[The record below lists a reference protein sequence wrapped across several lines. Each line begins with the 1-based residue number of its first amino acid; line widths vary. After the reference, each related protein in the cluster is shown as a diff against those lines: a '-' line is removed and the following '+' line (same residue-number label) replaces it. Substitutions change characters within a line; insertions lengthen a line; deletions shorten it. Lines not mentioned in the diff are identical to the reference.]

1 MTTRTWFITGVTG
14 FVGREL
20 LKRILNRS
28 DDRVIGLV
36 RGRDDEAVEG
46 RRTKVLTDLYG
57 GEVPEGFDARFEA
70 VRGELHAEQLGL
82 DDATWDRV
90 AAAASRIVHSAA
102 SVRFDLKLDEAR
114 KHNVD
119 GTTRMLDLALRAA
132 ELGGLERFAYVGTCY
147 VAGDRTDVVKAEELD
162 VGQGFRNSYEQTKL
176 ESEKLVRAHMD
187 RLSIAIFRP
196 SIIVGDSRTGE
207 TSSFNVIYWPV
218 RVYARGWWPFF
229 IGNPDAP
236 ADVVPI
242 NFVCDAML
250 HILDQDD
257 CAGNCYP
264 LAAGVDGCSTN
275 GEMMKLAAHHFDQP
289 LPEIIRPEE
298 FTDEYRIEMYNR
310 LSASQRAIIGQGI
323 QYLPYMSQNPFFDN
337 TPTLEA
343 LAGTDLRPPRVD
355 EYFANLFDFAKRTDW
370 GRRPQGR

>member
-1 MTTRTWFITGVTG
+1 M
-14 FVGREL
+14 
-20 LKRILNRS
+20 
-28 DDRVIGLV
+28 
-36 RGRDDEAVEG
+36 
-46 RRTKVLTDLYG
+46 
-57 GEVPEGFDARFEA
+57 
-70 VRGELHAEQLGL
+70 
-82 DDATWDRV
+82 
-90 AAAASRIVHSAA
+90 
-102 SVRFDLKLDEAR
+102 RFDLKLDEAR

>member
-1 MTTRTWFITGVTG
+1 MTARTWFITGVTG

-28 DDRVIGLV
+28 QDRVIGLV

-46 RRTKVLTDLYG
+46 RRVKVLADLYG
-57 GEVPEGFDARFEA
+57 GEVPDGFDARFEA
-70 VRGELHAEQLGL
+70 VRGELHTERLGL
-82 DDATWDRV
+82 DEATWERI
-90 AAAASRIVHSAA
+90 AASASRMVHSAA

-114 KHNVD
+114 KHNFD
-119 GTTRMLDLALRAA
+119 GTRRMLDLALRAA
-132 ELGGLERFAYVGTCY
+132 EKGGLDRFAYVGTCY

-162 VGQGFRNSYEQTKL
+162 VGQGFRNTYERTKM
-176 ESEKLVRAHMD
+176 ESEKLVREHMD
-187 RLSIAIFRP
+187 RLPIAIFRP

-236 ADVVPI
+236 SDVVPI

-250 HILDQDD
+250 HILDRED
-257 CAGNCYP
+257 CCGSCYP
-264 LAAGVDGCSTN
+264 LAAGVDGCATN
-275 GEMMKLAAHHFDQP
+275 GEVMRLASEHFDQP

-298 FTDEYRIEMYNR
+298 FTDEYRIAMYER

-323 QYLPYMSQNPFFDN
+323 QYLPYMSQSPYFDN

-343 LAGTDLRPPRVD
+343 LADTDLRPPRVG
-355 EYFANLFDFAKRTDW
+355 EYFANLFDYAKRTDW

>member
-1 MTTRTWFITGVTG
+1 MTARTWFITGVTG

-20 LKRILNRS
+20 LKRILRRT
-28 DDRVIGLV
+28 DDRVIGLI
-36 RGRDDEAVEG
+36 RGRDDDRVEA
-46 RRTKVLTDLYG
+46 RRQRVLSDLFG
-57 GEVPEGFDARFEA
+57 AEVPDGFSARFEA
-70 VRGELHAEQLGL
+70 VRGELDADRLGL
-82 DDATWDRV
+82 DGGTWERI
-90 AAAASRIVHSAA
+90 AASATHMVHSAA
-102 SVRFDLKLDEAR
+102 SVRFDLALDEAR
-114 KHNVD
+114 KHNFD
-119 GTTRMLDLALRAA
+119 GTRRMLEIGLRAA
-132 ELGGLERFAYVGTCY
+132 ELGALERFAYVGTCY
-147 VAGDRTDVVKAEELD
+147 VAGDRTDVVKADELD
-162 VGQGFRNSYEQTKL
+162 VGQGFRNTYEQTKM
-176 ESEKLVRAHMD
+176 ESEKLVREHMD
-187 RLSIAIFRP
+187 RLPITIFRP

-236 ADVVPI
+236 SDVVPI

-250 HILDQDD
+250 HILGRDD
-257 CAGNCYP
+257 CAGHCYP
-264 LAAGVDGCSTN
+264 LSAGVDGCATN
-275 GEMMKLAAHHFDQP
+275 GEVMRLASEHFDQP

-323 QYLPYMSQNPFFDN
+323 QYLPYMAQSPYFDN

-343 LAGTDLRPPRVD
+343 LEDTDLRPPRVD
-355 EYFANLFDFAKRTDW
+355 DYFANLFDFAKRTDW